1 MNLVGVKEGEA
12 EGEQEGEKVYNDAD
26 PYAFDPNDVQK
37 DEESMP
43 LGRSLVIQRLLLTPR
58 VDYDDQSNEIF

>member
-26 PYAFDPNDVQK
+26 PYAYDPNKVQ
-37 DEESMP
+37 ENEGGVP
-43 LGRSLVIQRLLLTPR
+43 LGWYLVI
-58 VDYDDQSNEIF
+58 